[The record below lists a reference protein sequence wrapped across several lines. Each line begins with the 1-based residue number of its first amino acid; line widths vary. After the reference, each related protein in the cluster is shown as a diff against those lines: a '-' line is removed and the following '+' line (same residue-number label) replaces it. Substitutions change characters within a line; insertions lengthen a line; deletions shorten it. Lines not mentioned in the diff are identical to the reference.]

1 MKKLFKHLFLRPL
14 LTTALP
20 LSVISCN
27 ANKDNNTTTNTNT
40 NTGNEN
46 NGTDNQIKPTE
57 PKSQKQIWN
66 ETKYGDNRD
75 YVLEVY
81 KDNLAK
87 TNHQFRDPETEIVK
101 LFNDGLKKSALERN
115 EFKFQLKILNPE
127 NIWWKYGFDLNIEY
141 TYEEKYRK
149 DINNYD
155 EELETLEFGKDKPFK
170 TIAKWI
176 KKGKGDQTEM
186 FESEYEKNIE
196 PAILEFTITLPNI
209 KGVDGKEIVLR
220 NILLSR
226 IYDNFGYEYEM
237 SDIIKIGRNK

>member
-1 MKKLFKHLFLRPL
+1 MRKLFKHLFLGSL

-27 ANKDNNTTTNTNT
+27 ANKDSGADANATT
-40 NTGNEN
+40 NTGNTN
-46 NGTDNQIKPTE
+46 SGNDNQTTPAT
-57 PKSQKQIWN
+57 PKSEKQIWL

-75 YVLEVY
+75 YILEFY
-81 KDNLAK
+81 KDDLAK
-87 TNHQFRDPETEIVK
+87 TNHQFREPETEIVE
-101 LFNDGLKKSALERN
+101 LYNDGNQASALERN

-141 TYEEKYRK
+141 TYNEKYRK
-149 DINNYD
+149 DVNNYS
-155 EELETLEFGKDKPFK
+155 EKPEILEFGKDKPFK

-209 KGVDGKEIVLR
+209 KGVDGKEMVNRLIKLVK
-220 NILLSR
+220 
-226 IYDNFGYEYEM
+226 IYDSFGYEYEKSNM
-237 SDIIKIGRNK
+237 IKAGRK